1 MKAEMRPVPCPTEAS
16 NERHQR
22 TRHQKRLASTALVG
36 KPSAKGRIALSITL
50 QKALS
55 RAAAVFPP
63 SL

>member
-1 MKAEMRPVPCPTEAS
+1 MRPVPCAREATIGTSELATE
-16 NERHQR
+16 
-22 TRHQKRLASTALVG
+22 KGLASTACVG

-55 RAAAVFPP
+55 RAGNVFPP